1 MGSFV
6 VKYVSRLE
14 VDGEQEPRNHRDV
27 KAVTKPS
34 SAQQLLSLHRA
45 PFTFFCNWRSH
56 GEPPILPKSS
66 APFIFVDCL
75 RAIGGS
81 DWRILGL
88 VEMKPIHF

>member
-34 SAQQLLSLHRA
+34 SAQQLLSLHQA
-45 PFTFFCNWRSH
+45 PSTCVVSH